1 MYTLVAQTQPVDMS
15 VVLDNLS
22 GMGRSILARLPY
34 LGVALLVF
42 LAFLLAA
49 RMVRRAILFAG
60 HRTALD
66 ATLADLLGRLAAI
79 AMQIL
84 GLFVAAVIIF
94 PAFRAGDLVAGLGI
108 TSVAIGFAF
117 KDVLQNFFAGVFLLW
132 RRPFTVGDQI
142 RSGQYEGTVEEIT
155 IRSTRLITYDGER
168 AILPN
173 SDVYTSAIL
182 VHTAYPRRRVRFVVG
197 VGYQDSIEE
206 ARAAIHDVLRTTDGV
221 LDDPGPWVYV
231 SDLAA
236 SSVNFTVFFWT
247 GSEQANVLRVS
258 DRVATG
264 IKMALD
270 EAAIDMPYPHTVL
283 LFKES
288 GYPLPASLSSEGE
301 GEGSRPDG
309 RQGAAEGS
317 PAGEHHG

>member
-1 MYTLVAQTQPVDMS
+1 MGRLVAQVQGVDMS
-15 VVLDNLS
+15 VVLDTLS
-22 GMGRSILARLPY
+22 TMGRSLLARLPY
-34 LGVALLVF
+34 IGAALIVF
-42 LAFLLAA
+42 LGFLLAA

-60 HRTALD
+60 RRTALD
-66 ATLADLLGRLAAI
+66 ITLADLLSRLAAM

-117 KDVLQNFFAGVFLLW
+117 KDVLQNFFAGVLLLW

-155 IRSTRLITYDGER
+155 IRSTRLKTYDGER
-168 AILPN
+168 AIIPN
-173 SDVYTSAIL
+173 SDVYTGAIL

-206 ARAAIHDVLRTTDGV
+206 ARAAIHGVLRNTEGV
-221 LDDPGPWVYV
+221 LGDPGPWVYV
-231 SDLAA
+231 SELAA

-288 GYPLPASLSSEGE
+288 SEPLSVSLSSEGKSS
-301 GEGSRPDG
+301 GTDG
-309 RQGAAEGS
+309 RLGGAEGS
-317 PAGEHHG
+317 QAGEHHG